1 MIYAPRFAKLVEDA
15 KRQVREVGVAEV
27 ALKIATSVPA
37 VPGSTSGYLLLDT
50 REDHEFAKGH
60 LPGAIHLGRG
70 ILERD
75 IEALAVDPG
84 REIVLYCGG
93 GGRSALAAVSLG
105 AMGFTHVVSMAGGY
119 RGWLD
124 GGHAVTKSE
133 VPSAS

>member
-15 KRQVREVGVAEV
+15 KRQVREVGVADV

-37 VPGSTSGYLLLDT
+37 GRGSASGYLLIDT

-75 IEALAVDPG
+75 IEALALVAD
-84 REIVLYCGG
+84 RELILYCGG

-105 AMGFTHVVSMAGGY
+105 VMGFTNVVSMSGGY

-124 GGHAVTKSE
+124 AGNAVAC
-133 VPSAS
+133 SAVAAAH